1 MNALMHAKNQGEIL
15 TGLIYMNQDSHDLHA
30 IVQTVDQPLNQ
41 LKEED
46 LCPGRKALIDINAD
60 LR

>member
-1 MNALMHAKNQGEIL
+1 MNK
-15 TGLIYMNQDSHDLHA
+15 DSHDLHA